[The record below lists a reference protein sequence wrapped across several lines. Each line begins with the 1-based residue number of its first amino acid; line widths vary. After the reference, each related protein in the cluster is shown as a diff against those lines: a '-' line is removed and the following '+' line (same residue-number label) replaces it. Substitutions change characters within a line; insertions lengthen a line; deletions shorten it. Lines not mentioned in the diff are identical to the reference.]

1 MNPFFKQQA
10 WHEAINGC
18 HQRSLSYVLITVLTT
33 AGSTPREAG
42 AKMVVTS
49 DSQFDTIGGGHLE
62 FVAVEKARQLL
73 VQNTVQ
79 HNWEKRQQQVI
90 ESFPLAAKL
99 GQCCGGAVKVL
110 FEVQCKHTQTVG
122 VFGGGH
128 VAQALVPILAQLPL
142 RIIWVDNRSPSF
154 EISTLPS
161 NVVPLFNDDPV
172 AEITALPPQAWA
184 VILTHNHQLDYKLVE
199 QGLKH
204 PSLSFLGMIGSQTKA
219 ERFKLRLQ
227 NKGFANDDIAK
238 MISPIGE
245 LCVAGKRPVEVA
257 VSISAQ
263 LINLLNQPQENK
275 MLTSEVKKEPQ
286 SLCL

>member
-1 MNPFFKQQA
+1 MNPFFKQQG
-10 WHEAINGC
+10 WHEAINEC
-18 HQRSLSYVLITVLTT
+18 HQRSLSYVLITVITT

-73 VQNTVQ
+73 VQNTERV
-79 HNWEKRQQQVI
+79 NWEKCQQQVI

-110 FEVQCKHTQTVG
+110 FELQCQHTQTVG

-142 RIIWVDNRSPSF
+142 RIIWVDNRPPNF
-154 EISTLPS
+154 ELSTLPS

-172 AEITALPPQAWA
+172 AEMATLPSQAWA
-184 VILTHNHQLDYKLVE
+184 VILTHNHQLDYELVE

-204 PSLSFLGMIGSQTKA
+204 ASLSFLGMIGSQTKA
-219 ERFKLRLQ
+219 DRFKLRLQ
-227 NKGFANDDIAK
+227 SRGFTHDDIAK

-245 LCVAGKRPVEVA
+245 LCVVGKRPVEVA

-263 LINLLNQPQENK
+263 LINLFNQPQKHKVLKTNVE
-275 MLTSEVKKEPQ
+275 KEPQ